1 MLYLVDTRCICSII
15 YDTFTLSLAHERV
28 LYIPVCNH
36 VIMESIERFVPR
48 GKSMFLL
55 KGNAHLFYTGVLV
68 LQLESLKGAIQAV
81 TSTIYTLAG

>member
-1 MLYLVDTRCICSII
+1 
-15 YDTFTLSLAHERV
+15 
-28 LYIPVCNH
+28 
-36 VIMESIERFVPR
+36 
-48 GKSMFLL
+48 MFLL